1 MKKILS
7 LFLLI
12 ILLLSTNKVVNASHY
27 LNYEELEIHKG
38 KLISQYTNSELKK
51 HYKVVDKRKFSGW
64 KVKTINNRAK
74 ATFISDT
81 VFSYYNDGYTP
92 IDYTYKS
99 EETADTKFSFS
110 TTGSIGLKTSKNEK
124 GFKNGLDGSLKMT
137 YSQSGSTKKKESVD
151 LKFQVDPGTQV
162 NLYYYGEGRLTN
174 GVAARYIFWIRLD
187 RGGYEVFE
195 VSTKYH
201 RLEKVRIW
209 KKLFLI

>member
-51 HYKVVDKRKFSGW
+51 HYKVVDKRKFSDW

-201 RLEKVRIW
+201 RLEKVRI
-209 KKLFLI
+209 